1 MAQKYGASIRDFG
14 LATGIVNKVTVR
26 PALYGAPVRFLV
38 RALELSGVAPLAL
51 VNAPAFRL
59 LGLDGLETIDA
70 LGELNR
76 TGAIRFRMQGDV
88 VELAV
93 TENR

>member
-1 MAQKYGASIRDFG
+1 M
-14 LATGIVNKVTVR
+14 
-26 PALYGAPVRFLV
+26 
-38 RALELSGVAPLAL
+38 APLAL